1 MNRISKQNRK
11 TMTQQKSNPFK
22 AGNWVRGE
30 HFFGR
35 SELVRTI
42 LDGQYRY
49 IWLAGMRR
57 IGKTSVLKQLEW
69 QCHTSPYRE
78 RYVPL
83 FWNMQG
89 AGDVEGL
96 AELLVESVED
106 ALPWFA
112 QTTLQI
118 SDLEGKNLF
127 DMLRTLKNAV
137 RQSGKELLLL
147 CDECE
152 ELLNVQQQSPN
163 ALPRL
168 RRFFEQGED
177 VLTVLTATR
186 RLLALSHH
194 PADRTSPFLHGFLPP
209 IWLGELEPEAARALV
224 ARGGFSNEVV
234 EQICRECNNHPYLLQ
249 QLASRVFECGDV
261 TQSIRELAAD
271 AALANYFAVDYDLL
285 DEPEKKVL
293 QQILLETAIDE
304 AALSRKTAFQSENV
318 AAILQ
323 ALRQMGFIRR
333 ENTQWKIANVFLAS
347 WLKRTLPALPQ
358 TEDAASA
365 AGGSSELVGQVVGH
379 YRVEAFIGK
388 GGMGT
393 VWKATDQRLHRAVA
407 LKMLSGTLA
416 DDPAIVAR
424 FRQEAQAVARLNH
437 PHIAQIFDVGIY
449 QGLPFLVMEY
459 VEGQTLDAW
468 RQTAGS
474 PDQHMEVALQIAA
487 GVAHAHDKGVVHRD
501 IKPGNILVTPEGVV
515 KITDFGLAKI
525 AEAATNLTETGESMG
540 TPAYMAPEQV
550 AGVAT
555 DARTDIYS
563 LGVVWYELYAG
574 RLPYQATGKAAL
586 VYAIIHEPPEDIRLW
601 CPDLP
606 EKWAAAIMHMLAKK
620 PDERPQNIREILQI
634 LADNTR

>member
-1 MNRISKQNRK
+1 
-11 TMTQQKSNPFK
+11 
-22 AGNWVRGE
+22 
-30 HFFGR
+30 
-35 SELVRTI
+35 
-42 LDGQYRY
+42 
-49 IWLAGMRR
+49 
-57 IGKTSVLKQLEW
+57 
-69 QCHTSPYRE
+69 
-78 RYVPL
+78 
-83 FWNMQG
+83 
-89 AGDVEGL
+89 
-96 AELLVESVED
+96 
-106 ALPWFA
+106 
-112 QTTLQI
+112 
-118 SDLEGKNLF
+118 
-127 DMLRTLKNAV
+127 
-137 RQSGKELLLL
+137 
-147 CDECE
+147 
-152 ELLNVQQQSPN
+152 
-163 ALPRL
+163 
-168 RRFFEQGED
+168 
-177 VLTVLTATR
+177 
-186 RLLALSHH
+186 
-194 PADRTSPFLHGFLPP
+194 
-209 IWLGELEPEAARALV
+209 
-224 ARGGFSNEVV
+224 
-234 EQICRECNNHPYLLQ
+234 LQ

-261 TQSIRELAAD
+261 TQSIREMAAD

-474 PDQHMEVALQIAA
+474 PDQQMEVALQIAA